1 MLKKHMTPLSKGG
14 QLVNNK
20 GKGSQQ
26 ASMPNRGQISALAS
40 APGQSINDYAKATP
54 MAQPTAQP
62 GAAAGAPGLGSG
74 NWPGNG
80 M

>member
-1 MLKKHMTPLSKGG
+1 MLKKHMTHLSKGG
-14 QLVNNK
+14 QLVKNA

-26 ASMPNRGQISALAS
+26 ASMPNRSQINSLAS
-40 APGQSINDYAKATP
+40 APGQSINDYSKATP

-62 GAAAGAPGLGSG
+62 GAAGGAPGIGSG